1 METIGKATHHRL
13 KVSWLPSS
21 QRQDFSLTRQL
32 LERPFDLVVVTVRSE
47 RSETA
52 VAADLLLQDTPEI
65 HGGGAGAT
73 SPIFLT
79 Q

>member
-13 KVSWLPSS
+13 KVSGLPSS

-65 HGGGAGAT
+65 HGGGRSNFT
-73 SPIFLT
+73 NFLT